1 MQYCNRCLYPKNHP
15 YGLIFDE
22 DGVCSGCRVHEEKDI
37 LNWSERLNI
46 LKNIVAENKKHVSGN
61 NFDCIV
67 PVYGGG
73 DSYFTVHVVKNILG
87 MNPLLVHYNS
97 EFNTKMGIRNLA
109 NLATVFD
116 CDMITSTLAP
126 SLLKRIT
133 RATMKKYGNMYWQ
146 VLAGKYTFPVQVAVK
161 YRIPLIFWG
170 VHPWSDQT
178 GMFQHIN
185 EVEMTERCRKEHG
198 LFGVAAEDIVGLENL
213 TRSDMQ
219 NFIYPYDNE
228 IEAIGVRG
236 IYLSNYIRWDSK
248 KQHEKMIDLYG
259 YETNYQQRTFN
270 TYEDVHCFHSA
281 GIHDY
286 LKYIKLGYGKITDH
300 ATREIRLKRMT
311 REEGINLVKNLKQTE
326 PEDIDIFLKWVE
338 FTNEDFKSYFWNK
351 RDTSIWKKN
360 KNEEWILR
368 DSIENHIIGDHIE
381 KARLE
386 KIEDCKF
393 ILTEKAEP
401 ETSENEY
408 LLMGRNYINKD
419 NYGAVENTVKGGGMT
434 KRKWQESST

>member
-1 MQYCNRCLYPKNHP
+1 
-15 YGLIFDE
+15 
-22 DGVCSGCRVHEEKDI
+22 
-37 LNWSERLNI
+37 
-46 LKNIVAENKKHVSGN
+46 
-61 NFDCIV
+61 
-67 PVYGGG
+67 
-73 DSYFTVHVVKNILG
+73 
-87 MNPLLVHYNS
+87 
-97 EFNTKMGIRNLA
+97 
-109 NLATVFD
+109 
-116 CDMITSTLAP
+116 
-126 SLLKRIT
+126 
-133 RATMKKYGNMYWQ
+133 
-146 VLAGKYTFPVQVAVK
+146 
-161 YRIPLIFWG
+161 
-170 VHPWSDQT
+170 
-178 GMFQHIN
+178 
-185 EVEMTERCRKEHG
+185 
-198 LFGVAAEDIVGLENL
+198 
-213 TRSDMQ
+213 
-219 NFIYPYDNE
+219 
-228 IEAIGVRG
+228 
-236 IYLSNYIRWDSK
+236 
-248 KQHEKMIDLYG
+248 MIDLYG